1 MDDVAQ
7 ASTEEHH
14 RNHET
19 MAAAV
24 VVDPETIAQRF
35 RDIARTLD
43 PFVSSAS
50 SPATDS
56 FTRRTPSEASQSS
69 SLASP
74 SGSIAGDHEP
84 EDLSFESDASV
95 VSSAGGA
102 TDTLATSN
110 PGTVERR
117 RGVQHPGND
126 SLTPQALH
134 ATVQLPPAT
143 KAGNIPV
150 LDRTQAPER
159 QLLNRHRAVRDR
171 EQQLNKRE
179 HTAALKR
186 AQLTTAI
193 PQPIQSD
200 GDVR

>member
-7 ASTEEHH
+7 PSTEEHH
-14 RNHET
+14 RNHKT
-19 MAAAV
+19 MAGAA

-43 PFVSSAS
+43 PFVTSAS
-50 SPATDS
+50 SPAAES

-102 TDTLATSN
+102 TDTLATSI

-117 RGVQHPGND
+117 RGVND
-126 SLTPQALH
+126 SLTPQELD

-143 KAGNIPV
+143 KEGNPV

-159 QLLNRHRAVRDR
+159 ELLNRHRAVRDR

-186 AQLTTAI
+186 APLTTAI